1 MKAKVLL
8 VDGHSV
14 IFQWPELS
22 QLHARNS
29 LAARE
34 ELIRI
39 LTRFRDDTGDHV
51 VLVFD
56 GRGVKVGRDDQPN
69 GIQIFYSKDGQT
81 ADSIVERLV
90 AKYADSHELMVAT
103 DDNLERTTVAAF
115 GAIWISTS
123 ELRVRV
129 GDAERDLQEQLER
142 LKKRR

>member
-14 IFQWPELS
+14 IFQWPKLS

-34 ELIRI
+34 ELIQAM
-39 LTRFRDDTGDHV
+39 TRYRDDTGDHV

-56 GRGVKVGRDDQPN
+56 GRGVKVGRDDQPD
-69 GIQIFYSKDGQT
+69 GIQIFYSRDGQT
-81 ADSIVERLV
+81 ADSIIERLV
-90 AKYADSHELMVAT
+90 AKYADSHELTVAT
-103 DDNLERTTVAAF
+103 DDHLERTTVATF
-115 GAIWISTS
+115 GAVWISTS
-123 ELRVRV
+123 ELSRRTA
-129 GDAERDLQEQLER
+129 DAERELQMRIEQ